1 MAKLEEIVVDSK
13 VLGILPSQTVEIQ
26 SVRWRGSGVLDITY
40 KDQSGNYNGTLLY
53 RDDEAR
59 LELQS
64 AALPWSFD
72 ADGEKLKLYS
82 EANRIHL
89 AHLFD
94 PYLAVHTSSVEPLPH
109 QISVVY
115 EEMLSRLP
123 LCYILALVE
132 VDGTDTKTTY
142 LKEPFHTRPDFTM
155 TSVNYDINDLIEN
168 AIIVLQD
175 R

>member
-1 MAKLEEIVVDSK
+1 MDV
-13 VLGILPSQTVEIQ
+13 
-26 SVRWRGSGVLDITY
+26 TY
-40 KDQSGNYNGTLLY
+40 KVQTGYYGGMLIY
-53 RDDEAR
+53 RDDETR

-64 AALPWSFD
+64 ATLPWSFD
-72 ADGEKLKLYS
+72 ADGEKLNLYS

-94 PYLAVHTSSVEPLPH
+94 PYLAVHTSFVEPLPH

-132 VDGTDTKTTY
+132 VDGTETKNTY

-155 TSVNYDINDLIEN
+155 TSVNYDISDLIKN
-168 AIIVLQD
+168 AIIILQD